1 MKNVRLCLGLG
12 ALLMIAS
19 CNKKEEQ
26 PTEVNN
32 TTTEKTTVIVDTVK
46 AEQPEDKDG
55 TSVKVGSDGVE
66 IKSKDGEKN
75 TSVEIKK

>member
-1 MKNVRLCLGLG
+1 MKNIGMSIFAIMVLV
-12 ALLMIAS
+12 S
-19 CNKKEEQ
+19 CGKKEAEKT
-26 PTEVNN
+26 TEVNN
-32 TTTEKTTVIVDTVK
+32 TTTETKTVVVDTVAK
-46 AEQPEDKDG
+46 PAAEPEPDG